1 LPSAV
6 APNDVDVEIADRIDL
21 ELALGQG
28 VAEAIHAV
36 GLPKGV
42 INILNGYGSVAGAV
56 LSTHPDIAK
65 VSCRLAHNKV
75 RDPHRGCGDLQT
87 RDARTWRGKGP
98 QTLLDVM

>member
-1 LPSAV
+1 
-6 APNDVDVEIADRIDL
+6 VEIADRIDL

-65 VSCRLAHNKV
+65 VSFTGSPTTGSAILTAAAETFKRVTLEL
-75 RDPHRGCGDLQT
+75 G
-87 RDARTWRGKGP
+87 GKGP
-98 QTLLDVM
+98 QILLDVMWLGE